1 LRVRAPRQIRCG
13 DLYADPVVKDFNTC
27 AVTTK
32 KCVPQRADNG
42 AFPEPKA
49 DALVKA
55 FDTTD
60 MTGRW
65 YISAG
70 LNPLFDLF
78 DCQARV
84 CVDRSHCSRADLC
97 VCCCVAC

>member
-1 LRVRAPRQIRCG
+1 
-13 DLYADPVVKDFNTC
+13 VVKDFNTC

-42 AFPEPKA
+42 AYPEPKA
-49 DALVKA
+49 DALVTA

-84 CVDRSHCSRADLC
+84 VR
-97 VCCCVAC
+97 